1 MKFFLTIYLC
11 SQVAQTCMIPPGYP
25 KITTDYYSCVKQGLE
40 GTYEILFENEFMDP
54 EVIVANKIY
63 PQFKCEK
70 YIVPPKK
77 PGTGV

>member
-25 KITTDYYSCVKQGLE
+25 KTTTDYYSCVKQGLE

-54 EVIVANKIY
+54 EAIVANKIY